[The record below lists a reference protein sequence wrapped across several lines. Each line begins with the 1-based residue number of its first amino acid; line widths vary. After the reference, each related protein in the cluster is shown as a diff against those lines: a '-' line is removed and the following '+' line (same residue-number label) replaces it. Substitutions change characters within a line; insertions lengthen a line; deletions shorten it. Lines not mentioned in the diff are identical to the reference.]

1 MRISLIRKNG
11 QSEQL
16 WVRFPY
22 SQFKINNKEIDKM
35 TKEQELA
42 LMKNRLATLESNGKN
57 IKSPGVVKKLRRRV
71 KNFKK

>member
-1 MRISLIRKNG
+1 
-11 QSEQL
+11 
-16 WVRFPY
+16 
-22 SQFKINNKEIDKM
+22 M